1 MVLSVFLPYGV
12 LSTGKGTK
20 WAYQSNLTVLGL
32 SAASFGM
39 TFGSASYIWLGELWC
54 KFHDIYAYLRVHR
67 DEGEDDIDGVSEDDD
82 DDDDVDDD
90 FLYADDDELSDMSDD
105 MLNDSDEEPPSKG

>member
-39 TFGSASYIWLGELWC
+39 TFGSANYIWLGELWC
-54 KFHDIYAYLRVHR
+54 KSHDIYAYLRVHR
-67 DEGEDDIDGVSEDDD
+67 DEGEDDIDGDSEDD

-105 MLNDSDEEPPSKG
+105 MLNDSDEEPQSKG